1 MVGNDLGGAVS
12 QEERGVGVV
21 TLKVH
26 LRIVILMVILILRTN
41 DLKYLFIQ

>member
-26 LRIVILMVILILRTN
+26 LRTN
-41 DLKYLFIQ
+41 DIKYLLNSEKF